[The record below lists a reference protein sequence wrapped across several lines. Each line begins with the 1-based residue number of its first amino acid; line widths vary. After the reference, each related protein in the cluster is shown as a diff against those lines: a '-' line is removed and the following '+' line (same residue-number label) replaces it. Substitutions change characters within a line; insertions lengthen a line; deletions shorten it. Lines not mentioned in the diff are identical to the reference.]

1 MADKELRGVVGFLHR
16 VVEPCAD
23 EVTDGEL
30 LGRFITHCDDGAFAL
45 LVRRHGPMVLAVC
58 RRLLRRSHDIE
69 DAFQATFLV
78 LARRAYSIDRPH
90 QLGSWLYG
98 VAHRTSLKFRS
109 MIARH
114 YAREHQLNDTDFV
127 APPDPVWECLS
138 SFLDEEISRLPQK
151 YRSAFVLC
159 YLQGKTTAEAGKEL
173 QCARGTI
180 LSRLAWARDRLR
192 NRLKS
197 RGVAISAAALTS
209 ALANGAYPSP
219 SRALVEATRSSVLG
233 FTTNTPTVAGAA
245 IPATL
250 ATGVLRSM
258 MLFKYKMTAMM
269 VAGVMLALVPAA
281 FSLGISNQPGSEV
294 TAAQVGGADT
304 PQTEEKQIE
313 SGSPKGWKV
322 VTSRPESFSAG
333 LDRTVFH
340 GGKASAYLALAE
352 TGEDDVVHMTQVIK
366 ADDYRGKRLCFTG
379 WVKAQDVRVATF
391 PWMRVDSK
399 EAVLQCDD
407 HSKRAPAKGN
417 QEWKQFTI
425 VLDVGKSAANL
436 VLGFTLKGKGKVWV
450 DDLKLEV
457 VDEKVPLTNQL
468 EAALRFGTGHIV
480 ELGLI
485 RPTNL
490 DFEEMVDGPENSAAD
505 WLSFS
510 SRKGASI
517 PTLEVV
523 FEGSKGETKNFS
535 AVADVMVISYLAD
548 KPWGYMKWL
557 ALDLAD
563 RNRTLLRFEPKLD
576 GKVAKAELVLQF
588 DPTVGEHPTPARP
601 FEIAFHEIKEEW
613 DEMAVTW
620 DQQPSFVDKAALT
633 VQIDPKAKEVRV
645 DITALVKRLTEK
657 DALRHGWVL
666 KVAKPLKDENH

>member
-16 VVEPCAD
+16 VVVPCAD
-23 EVTDGEL
+23 EVADVEL
-30 LGRFITHCDDGAFAL
+30 LGRFVTHCDDAAFAL

-78 LARRAYSIDRPH
+78 LARRASSIDRPH
-90 QLGSWLYG
+90 QLANWLYG

-109 MIARH
+109 MIARQ
-114 YAREHQLNDTDFV
+114 YAREHPLDDTDHV
-127 APPDPVWECLS
+127 APPDPVWDCLS
-138 SFLDEEISRLPQK
+138 SFLDEEVSRLPQK

-173 QCARGTI
+173 HCARGTI

-197 RGVAISAAALTS
+197 RGVAISATALASS
-209 ALANGAYPSP
+209 ALANAASP
-219 SRALVEATRSSVLG
+219 SRALIEATRSAVLG
-233 FTTNTPTVAGAA
+233 FTTNTPTAAGAA

-258 MLFKYKMTAMM
+258 MLCKYKMTAMM
-269 VAGVMLALVPAA
+269 VAGVMLTLVPAA

-294 TAAQVGGADT
+294 IAAQFGGADT

-313 SGSPKGWKV
+313 TGPPIGWKV
-322 VTSRPESFSAG
+322 VTSTPKSFSVG
-333 LDRTVFH
+333 LDRRVFH
-340 GGKASAYLALAE
+340 GGKASAYLALVEA
-352 TGEDDVVHMTQVIK
+352 GDDDVVHMTQFIK

-379 WVKAQDVRVATF
+379 WIKAQDVRVASF

-407 HSKRAPAKGN
+407 HAKRAPAKGN
-417 QEWKQFTI
+417 QDWKQFTI
-425 VLDVGKSAANL
+425 VLDVDNSAVNL
-436 VLGFTLKGKGKVWV
+436 VLGFTLKGKGQVWV
-450 DDLKLEV
+450 DDFKLEV

-468 EAALRFGTGHIV
+468 DAALRFGTGHIV
-480 ELGLI
+480 ELGLM

-490 DFEEMVDGPENSAAD
+490 DFEEMVDGPKNSAAD

-510 SRKGASI
+510 SRKGVSA

-523 FEGSKGETKNFS
+523 FEGSKGEPKSFS

-548 KPWGYMKWL
+548 KRWGHMKWL

-563 RNRTLLRFEPKLD
+563 RNRMMLRFEPKLD

-613 DEMAVTW
+613 DEMTVTW
-620 DQQPSFVDKAALT
+620 DQQPSFEDKAALT
-633 VQIDPKAKEVRV
+633 VPIDPKAKEVRV

-666 KVAKPLKDENH
+666 KVAMPLKDENQ